1 MIQVLKRNGR
11 KAPVRH
17 RAVGGALRA
26 AALVR
31 AALAVVVGA
40 GGLAA
45 CSPALDW
52 RQIRPDGWGI
62 LVSLPCRPASQARP
76 VPLAGPPVELL
87 LMACSAD
94 GHTFAIASAN
104 MAEPARVGPA
114 LQALSAA
121 ALANV
126 RGQVEAE
133 QPAAVPG
140 MTPQPAARR
149 WLARGQRP
157 DGTVVR
163 EQVLVFA
170 HGLRVFQATVVGPV
184 ADEDRVRPF
193 FDSIEV
199 AR

>member
-1 MIQVLKRNGR
+1 MIQVLMRHGR
-11 KAPVRH
+11 KTPDRH
-17 RAVGGALRA
+17 GAVAGPAWA
-26 AALVR
+26 AALAR
-31 AALAVVVGA
+31 AALGVVVCA

-45 CSPALDW
+45 CSPVLDW
-52 RQIRPDGWGI
+52 RQLRPDGWGI
-62 LVSLPCRPASQARP
+62 LVSLPCRPASQARS
-76 VPLAGPPVELL
+76 VPLVGPPVELL

-104 MAEPARVGPA
+104 MAEPGRVGPA
-114 LQALSAA
+114 LQALGAA

-149 WLARGQRP
+149 WLARGQRT

-193 FDSIEV
+193 FESIEV